1 MKNLFLAKK
10 NKRMNIIDLK
20 KNHPEEFGRFVM
32 ALKNLEESD
41 DWYRICGIH
50 GNTFKPNDPEVLC
63 PTDPKVVSFLAETGE
78 PQYCKHKVYTFIA
91 WHVPYVYQFE
101 LLLNKYN
108 TSTNKEYITLP
119 YMDLTNFSNDFSFLN
134 DPKITITYDSKKIM
148 IDNPFVNAYYYK
160 DGVKTKITRNGYL
173 TPTTKKERIQL
184 NTVKKELNNA
194 LYASSYERFSSH
206 PVSYTPSNIVSNYT
220 PLETPHNTLHDV
232 IGGDSG
238 NMGEISI
245 SAFDPLFWLHHC
257 NMDRHFYTWLY
268 NNTNH
273 FSKSIYPDKIDK
285 DLFES
290 TQAPFFDSGVY
301 NWDPKNYKY
310 GWQNKDP
317 KYMLLKETINVKDFP
332 YTYDIIKPKP
342 FEPVNNFIELI
353 DIPIPQESVLIS
365 VYIHRK
371 NEQLNKELHFAGSN
385 FWFGIN
391 RKDKFCQRCA
401 ITRTNFK
408 IDIEEY
414 LQIMAKDM
422 PQLSK
427 VNENDYNFVIEG
439 NGRIIKNE
447 MGYNVYSQEELI
459 KDGSIKIVIN

>member
-1 MKNLFLAKK
+1 MKTIGLHQKH
-10 NKRMNIIDLK
+10 KRHNILELK
-20 KNHPEEFGRFVM
+20 KYHEEDFGLFIM
-32 ALKNLEESD
+32 ALKNLQESD

-50 GNTFKPNDPEVLC
+50 GNTFKPNDPDVLC
-63 PTDPKVVSFLAETGE
+63 PTDPKVVSFIAETGE
-78 PQYCKHKVYTFIA
+78 PQYCKHKVYEFIA

-108 TSTNKEYITLP
+108 TSKNKDYISLP
-119 YMDLTNFSNDFSFLN
+119 YMDLTNFSNDFTFLN
-134 DPKITITYDSKKIM
+134 DPKITISYDNRKTM
-148 IDNPFVNAYYYK
+148 IDNPLASAYYYK
-160 DGVKTKITRNGYL
+160 DGVKTQIVRNGFL
-173 TPTTKKERIQL
+173 TPTTKKQKIQL

-194 LYASSYERFSSH
+194 LYATSYERFSSY
-206 PVSYTPSNIVSNYT
+206 PVSYTPSNVVSNYT

-232 IGGDSG
+232 IGGDGG

-257 NMDRHFYTWLY
+257 NMDRHFYTWLF
-268 NNTNH
+268 NNTDH
-273 FSKSIYPDKIDK
+273 FNQSIYPGKIGE
-285 DLFES
+285 DLYES
-290 TQAPFFDSGVY
+290 TQAPFFDFGIYSWDY
-301 NWDPKNYKY
+301 NNYKY

-317 KYMLLKETINVKDFP
+317 KYMLLKDTLKFQDFP
-332 YTYDIIKPKP
+332 YTYDIIKPTPFKP
-342 FEPVNNFIELI
+342 INNFVELI

-365 VYIHRK
+365 VYIHKK
-371 NEQLNKELHFAGSN
+371 NEKLNKELHFAGSG

-414 LQIMAKDM
+414 ILMMSKDM
-422 PQLSK
+422 TKLNQT
-427 VNENDYNFVIEG
+427 EYNFIIEG
-439 NGRIIKNE
+439 NGRIIKNGLE
-447 MGYNVYSQEELI
+447 YNVYSQEELI

>member
-1 MKNLFLAKK
+1 MSKNLFLSKK
-10 NKRMNIIDLK
+10 NKRFNIIDLK
-20 KNHPEEFGRFVM
+20 KFYPEKFGEFVM

-50 GNTFKPNDPEVLC
+50 GNTFKPNDSEVLC

-108 TSTNKEYITLP
+108 TSKNKEYITLP

-134 DPKITITYDSKKIM
+134 DPKITITYDSRKM
-148 IDNPFVNAYYYK
+148 TIDNPLASAFYYK

-173 TPTTKKERIQL
+173 SPTTKKEKIQL

-194 LYASSYERFSSH
+194 LYASSYETFSSY
-206 PVSYTPSNIVSNYT
+206 PVSYTPSNLVSDYI

-232 IGGDSG
+232 IGGDGG

-268 NNTNH
+268 NNTEH
-273 FSKSIYPDKIDK
+273 FNKSIYPNKIEK
-285 DLFES
+285 DLYES
-290 TQAPFFDSGVY
+290 TQAPFFDSGIY
-301 NWDPKNYKY
+301 NWDPINYKY

-317 KYMLLKETINVKDFP
+317 KYMLLKDTLNVNDFP
-332 YTYDIIKPKP
+332 YTYDIIKPTPFKP
-342 FEPVNNFIELI
+342 INNFVELI
-353 DIPIPQESVLIS
+353 DIPIPEESVLIS
-365 VYIHRK
+365 VYIYHK
-371 NEQLNKELHFAGSN
+371 SEKLNKELHFAGSA

-391 RKDKFCQRCA
+391 RKNKFCQRCM

-414 LQIMAKDM
+414 ISILQI
-422 PQLSK
+422 SK
-427 VNENDYNFVIEG
+427 GNMDNYNFTIEG
-439 NGRIIKNE
+439 NGRIIKNSL
-447 MGYNVYSQEELI
+447 GYNVYSQEELV
-459 KDGSIKIVIN
+459 KDGSILINIV

>member
-10 NKRMNIIDLK
+10 HKRYNIVDLK
-20 KNHPEEFGRFVM
+20 NNYPEEFGRFVM

-50 GNTFKPNDPEVLC
+50 GNTFKPDDSGVLC

-78 PQYCKHKVYTFIA
+78 PQYCKHKVFTFIA

-119 YMDLTNFSNDFSFLN
+119 YMDLTNFSDDFSFLN
-134 DPKITITYDSKKIM
+134 DPKITISYNYKKIM
-148 IDNPFVNAYYYK
+148 IDNPLASAFYYK
-160 DGVKTKITRNGYL
+160 DGVKTKTTRNGFL

-184 NTVKKELNNA
+184 NTVRKELNNA
-194 LYASSYERFSSH
+194 LYATSYETFSSH
-206 PVSYTPSNIVSNYT
+206 PVSYTPSNVVSNYV

-232 IGGDSG
+232 IGGDGG

-273 FSKSIYPDKIDK
+273 FNESIYPNKIGEE
-285 DLFES
+285 LYES
-290 TQAPFFDSGVY
+290 TQAPFFNSEIYSWDS
-301 NWDPKNYKY
+301 NNYKY
-310 GWQNKDP
+310 GWQNTNP
-317 KYMLLKETINVKDFP
+317 KYMLLKDTLKLQDFP

-353 DIPIPQESVLIS
+353 DIPIPQESVSIS
-365 VYIHRK
+365 VYIHKK
-371 NEQLNKELHFAGSN
+371 NEKLNKELHFAGSG
-385 FWFGIN
+385 FWFGLN

-401 ITRTNFK
+401 VTRTNIK

-414 LQIMAKDM
+414 TQMIAKDM
-422 PQLSK
+422 PDLSK
-427 VNENDYNFVIEG
+427 LNTVDYNFVIEG
-439 NGRIIKNE
+439 NGKIIKE
-447 MGYNVYSQEELI
+447 SKGYNVYSHEELI